1 MEDRGWKIARNSAS
15 ILYPPSSILVFFIGW
30 YAIRTSCGLDQSYLK
45 KEHHMRFIKTTAL
58 VLSASIGLAPLAG
71 CESLPGGEK
80 EQGAVIGGVGGAAAG
95 AAIGGEDHRLGGAVI
110 GGILGAG
117 GGYLIGAKMEE
128 KDKKDENATA
138 AKREEAAQAAEKAK
152 ADPATPE
159 DVKATNTADLNNDG
173 FVTLDEVAAMEKA
186 GLSDKEQIR
195 RLERTQQYFELTS
208 AQQDYLRQ
216 QGVSDDV
223 ILAMRDMKPDEAR
236 LASDKEDASK
246 PEVDMRTSPR

>member
-1 MEDRGWKIARNSAS
+1 
-15 ILYPPSSILVFFIGW
+15 
-30 YAIRTSCGLDQSYLK
+30 
-45 KEHHMRFIKTTAL
+45 MRFAKTTVL

-71 CESLPGGEK
+71 CESLPGNEK
-80 EQGAVIGGVGGAAAG
+80 EQGAVIGGAGGAAAG
-95 AAIGGEDHRLGGAVI
+95 AAIGGKDHRLGGAII

-117 GGYLIGAKMEE
+117 GGYLVGTKMED
-128 KDKKDENATA
+128 KDKNNADAKKQQAEAAAQKAKENPATA
-138 AKREEAAQAAEKAK
+138 
-152 ADPATPE
+152 D
-159 DVKATNTADLNNDG
+159 DVKSASTADLNNDG

-223 ILAMRDMKPDEAR
+223 INAMRDMKPDEAR
-236 LASDKEDASK
+236 LASDKEDGQK
-246 PEVDMRTSPR
+246 PEVDMQTNPR

>member
-1 MEDRGWKIARNSAS
+1 
-15 ILYPPSSILVFFIGW
+15 
-30 YAIRTSCGLDQSYLK
+30 
-45 KEHHMRFIKTTAL
+45 MRFIKTTAL

-95 AAIGGEDHRLGGAVI
+95 AAIGGEDNRLAGALI
-110 GGILGAG
+110 GGVLGAG
-117 GGYLIGAKMEE
+117 GGYLIGAKMEDDDE
-128 KDKKDENATA
+128 ENAA
-138 AKREEAAQAAEKAK
+138 QKREEAAAAAEKAK
-152 ADPATPE
+152 ADPATAD
-159 DVKATNTADLNNDG
+159 DVKTTNTADLNDDG

-223 ILAMRDMKPDEAR
+223 ILAMRDMRPDEAR
-236 LASDKEDASK
+236 LASDKDDDNK
-246 PEVDMRTSPR
+246 PEVDMKTNPR